1 MEDDSQADHMALDF
15 GMALT
20 TRKGMNSFTAILG
33 NKEKALH
40 VGRHHAAGEQH
51 RQNKQTKKETCNGQE
66 PKVRLGCWISVHAC
80 DSERID
86 HCGKAPTH

>member
-20 TRKGMNSFTAILG
+20 TRKGMHTFTAILG

-51 RQNKQTKKETCNGQE
+51 RQTKQTKKETCYEQK
-66 PKVRLGCWISVHAC
+66 PKVR
-80 DSERID
+80 
-86 HCGKAPTH
+86 

>member
-20 TRKGMNSFTAILG
+20 TRKGMHTFTAILG

-51 RQNKQTKKETCNGQE
+51 RQNKQTKKETCYEQK
-66 PKVRLGCWISVHAC
+66 PKVR
-80 DSERID
+80 
-86 HCGKAPTH
+86 

>member
-20 TRKGMNSFTAILG
+20 TRKGMHTFAAILG

-51 RQNKQTKKETCNGQE
+51 RQTKQTKKETCNVQK
-66 PKVRLGCWISVHAC
+66 PKVR
-80 DSERID
+80 
-86 HCGKAPTH
+86 